1 MYEVPHNGRMRG
13 NMIIII
19 VVILGFIGLCLYGIF
34 MPKFMVKQGR
44 LVDARVVS
52 CEQKS
57 IQLGED
63 TGSFYEITVDFYGL
77 HGETIQRKFQSEEP
91 YAQGD
96 IIRSRYIDK
105 TGRFM
110 QEADKDVKNNSG
122 LWVVIGFLIFVLAL
136 ILSIFVLQDEEG
148 ELPDWFAMG
157 FGYFISILFMLVG
170 VGGIKNSV
178 HLKKNSHRMQVIPG
192 YLVDYVVNDGGIDDP
207 DTYQPI
213 YEYELMGIPY
223 RYQSRVA
230 GSGKKYR
237 TIGRKVHMLRD
248 CETGKVVCKED
259 EKTSGKIHLIFGFVG
274 LIVFLVLLAGN
285 AGLFQNTGATGSTS
299 GVSNGTSADREE
311 GTGLN
316 ESSIDSNQDE
326 SKLMVYVMYPVGEE
340 KFSYSIEITESG
352 EGSMILFPSVTVS
365 GKGVDQYI
373 DFKLSISDIVKIGG
387 WIEEADVEN
396 LYLENVDIE
405 GLTITVYVTEGN
417 EQYDGRG
424 TLDMHPYGDLYE
436 LLSEIVPADV
446 WEAVSYTHLT
456 LPTMAVV

>member
-1 MYEVPHNGRMRG
+1 MPHDGRMRG
-13 NMIIII
+13 HMWIII
-19 VVILGFIGLCLYGIF
+19 VVILGFIGLCLYGIY
-34 MPKFMVKQGR
+34 MPKYMVKQGR
-44 LVDARVVS
+44 VVDARVIS
-52 CEQKS
+52 CEAKM
-57 IQLGED
+57 IQLGDEV
-63 TGSFYEITVDFYGL
+63 GSFYEVTVDFYGI
-77 HGETIQRKFQSEEP
+77 HGETIQKKIKSEQYYEVG
-91 YAQGD
+91 AVL
-96 IIRSRYIDK
+96 RSRYIDK
-105 TGRFM
+105 TDRFM
-110 QEADKDVKNNSG
+110 PEADKDVKNNGG
-122 LWVVIGFLIFVLAL
+122 LWFVIGFLVLLLIF
-136 ILSIFVLQDEEG
+136 ILSVFLLQDEEG
-148 ELPDWFAMG
+148 ELPGWFGMG
-157 FGYFISILFMLVG
+157 FGYFISILFMVVG
-170 VGGIKNSV
+170 FSGMKNNV
-178 HLKKNSHRMQVIPG
+178 RLKKNSHRMQVIPG

-223 RYQSRVA
+223 RYQGKVA

-274 LIVFLVLLAGN
+274 LIVFLVLLAGS
-285 AGLFQNTGATGSTS
+285 AGLFQNTGATGSTY
-299 GVSNGTSADREE
+299 GVSNGTSREE
-311 GTGLN
+311 STGLN

-326 SKLMVYVMYPVGEE
+326 SKLMVYVMYPAGEE

-373 DFKLSISDIVKIGG
+373 DFKLPISDIVKIGG

-396 LYLENVDIE
+396 LNLENVDIE
-405 GLTITVYVTEGN
+405 GMTITVYVTEGN

-424 TLDMHPYGDLYE
+424 TLDMHPYDDLYE

-446 WEAVSYTHLT
+446 WEEMQERETEYYLQK
-456 LPTMAVV
+456 